1 MLISLLSVYASLLTS
16 SLVEMPESLL
26 ESCEVISVI
35 SLVLQTTLPSAAH
48 FVLCIY
54 LQTASETY
62 DNLELNVC

>member
-16 SLVEMPESLL
+16 SLVGMPESLL

-35 SLVLQTTLPSAAH
+35 SLVLQTTLPSVAH